1 MTESDPSQK
10 SLRGKTLIIGR
21 LGETPVTVGG
31 LTWFPAT
38 QLLLWV
44 IMTRLS
50 RKNKPDKGFFWHI
63 SEGALTSSA
72 LLGAEWCHN
81 LAHVYL
87 ANRIGKPMDELRIQM
102 GMPRCIYIEINDRE
116 VSPRQHIIRSL
127 GGPLINLLLI
137 PIAALIRFT
146 TNPGSIARETANV
159 FLKTNTILFTVS
171 VLPIPGIDGGPILK
185 WSLVDKGYDIG
196 EADQVVQNVN
206 GPLSIMLGLFSSWS
220 FLKNKKL
227 RGIFSGLLA
236 LISLAVFT
244 GLIKEDEIPM

>member
-44 IMTRLS
+44 IMTRVS

-87 ANRIGKPMDELRIQM
+87 ANRIKKPMDELRIQM
-102 GMPRCIYIEINDRE
+102 GMPRCIYIEINDRA

-137 PIAALIRFT
+137 PIAALIRCT

-159 FLKTNTILFTVS
+159 FLRTNIFLFSVS

-206 GPLSIMLGLFSSWS
+206 GPLSIILGLFSSWS
-220 FLKNKKL
+220 FLTNKKL

>member
-81 LAHVYL
+81 LAHVFL

-244 GLIKEDEIPM
+244 GLIKEDEIPL

>member
-50 RKNKPDKGFFWHI
+50 RKHKPDKGFFWHI

-244 GLIKEDEIPM
+244 GLIKEDEIPL

>member
-21 LGETPVTVGG
+21 LGETPVTTGG

-81 LAHVYL
+81 LAHVFL

-102 GMPRCIYIEINDRE
+102 GMPRCIYIEINDWE

-159 FLKTNTILFTVS
+159 FLKTNTFLFTMS

-244 GLIKEDEIPM
+244 GLIKEDEIPL

>member
-1 MTESDPSQK
+1 
-10 SLRGKTLIIGR
+10 
-21 LGETPVTVGG
+21 
-31 LTWFPAT
+31 
-38 QLLLWV
+38 
-44 IMTRLS
+44 
-50 RKNKPDKGFFWHI
+50 
-63 SEGALTSSA
+63 
-72 LLGAEWCHN
+72 
-81 LAHVYL
+81 
-87 ANRIGKPMDELRIQM
+87 M

-244 GLIKEDEIPM
+244 GLIKEDEIPL

>member
-244 GLIKEDEIPM
+244 GLIKEDEIPL

>member
-1 MTESDPSQK
+1 MTESDPGQK
-10 SLRGKTLIIGR
+10 SLKGKALIIGR
-21 LGETPVTVGG
+21 LGETPVTIGG
-31 LTWFPAT
+31 LSWFPAT

-81 LAHVYL
+81 LAHVFL

-102 GMPRCIYIEINDRE
+102 GMPRCIYNEINDRE

-137 PIAALIRFT
+137 PVAALIKFT
-146 TNPGSIARETANV
+146 SKPDSITRETANV
-159 FLKTNTILFTVS
+159 FLKTNQFLFLVS
-171 VLPIPGIDGGPILK
+171 LLPIPGIDGGPILK
-185 WSLVDKGYDIG
+185 WSLVDKGYEI
-196 EADQVVQNVN
+196 EKADHVVQKVN
-206 GPLSIMLGLFSSWS
+206 GPLSIILGLFSSWS
-220 FLKNKKL
+220 FLKNRKL
-227 RGIFSGLLA
+227 LGIFSGLLA

-244 GLIKEDEIPM
+244 GLIKEDEIPL

>member
-244 GLIKEDEIPM
+244 GLTKEDEIPM

>member
-1 MTESDPSQK
+1 MTESDSGQ
-10 SLRGKTLIIGR
+10 KTLTGNALIVGM
-21 LGETPVTVGG
+21 LGGTPVTTGG
-31 LTWFPAT
+31 LTWFPVT

-81 LAHVYL
+81 LAHVFL
-87 ANRIGKPMDELRIQM
+87 ADRIGKPMDELRIQL
-102 GMPRCIYIEINDRE
+102 GMPRCIYNEINDRE

-137 PIAALIRFT
+137 PVAALVKFT
-146 TNPGSIARETANV
+146 SKPGSIAWETAHV
-159 FLKTNTILFTVS
+159 FLKTNQFLFAVS
-171 VLPIPGIDGGPILK
+171 LLPIPGIDGGPILK
-185 WSLVDKGYDIG
+185 WSLVDKGYEIE
-196 EADQVVQNVN
+196 EADQVVQKIN
-206 GPLSIMLGLFSSWS
+206 GPLSIILGLFSSWS
-220 FLKNKKL
+220 FRKKKNL
-227 RGIFSGLLA
+227 LGIFSGLLA

-244 GLIKEDEIPM
+244 GLFKEDEIPL

>member
-44 IMTRLS
+44 IMTRFS

-102 GMPRCIYIEINDRE
+102 GLPRCIYIEINDRE

-244 GLIKEDEIPM
+244 GLIKEDEIPL

>member
-31 LTWFPAT
+31 LTWFPAS

-63 SEGALTSSA
+63 SEGAFTSSA

-87 ANRIGKPMDELRIQM
+87 ANLIGKPMDELRIQM

-159 FLKTNTILFTVS
+159 FLNTNKFLFTVS

-185 WSLVDKGYDIG
+185 WSLVAKGYDIG

-244 GLIKEDEIPM
+244 GLIKEGEIPL